1 MRCLEISGEGAQMAR
16 RDYYEIL
23 GVQKNCTLEDLKKA
37 YRKLALEYHPDRNPG
52 SKESEER
59 FKEANEAY
67 SVLSDPQRREQYDL
81 YGHAAPSGQGFEG
94 FGGFGFGGVEDILN
108 DFFGLGSVFSGFRD
122 RSRRGA
128 DLRYNLTVTFEEA
141 VFGAEKDIVVP
152 RTGACQECSGTGAK
166 KGTRPERCGACNG
179 RGQVTVQQGFFSLSR
194 TCGRCRGTG
203 EVIKEHCPPC
213 AGSGTVQEKRQ
224 LKMKIPPGVDN
235 ETRLKLRGEG
245 EAGRGGA
252 SAGDLYVVISVKE
265 HPFFAR
271 SGADLFCEVPIT
283 FSQAALG
290 SEIEVPTL
298 GGKKKLVIP
307 AGTPSAREF
316 VLRSEGVTVIN
327 SHRRGNLV
335 VRVLIDVPKKLT
347 KRQKELL
354 TEFQHISEES
364 PGPASRTFFEKVKE
378 IFG

>member
-1 MRCLEISGEGAQMAR
+1 MAR
-16 RDYYEIL
+16 RDFYEVL
-23 GVQKNCTLEDLKKA
+23 GVPRTCSLEDLKKA

-52 SKESEER
+52 SKEAEDR
-59 FKEANEAY
+59 FKEVNEAY
-67 SVLSDPQRREQYDL
+67 SVLSDPQRREQYDMF
-81 YGHAAPSGQGFEG
+81 GHAAPSGQGFEG

-108 DFFGLGSVFSGFRD
+108 DFLGFGSVFGGFRS

-128 DLRYNLTVTFEEA
+128 DLRYNLSVTFEEA
-141 VFGAEKDIVVP
+141 VFGTDKEIVVP
-152 RTGACQECSGTGAK
+152 RTASCGECSGTGAK

-194 TCGRCRGTG
+194 TCGRCRGSG
-203 EVIKEHCPPC
+203 EVIKEHCPVC
-213 AGSGTVQEKRQ
+213 AGSGIVQEKRP
-224 LKMKIPPGVDN
+224 LKIKVPPGVDN

-245 EAGRGGA
+245 EAGRGGGP
-252 SAGDLYVVISVKE
+252 AGDLYVVVSVEE
-265 HPFFAR
+265 HPFFTR
-271 SGADLFCEVPIT
+271 KGADLFCEVPIT

-290 SEIEVPTL
+290 GEIEVPTL
-298 GGKKKLVIP
+298 SGRKKVNVP
-307 AGTPSAREF
+307 AGTQSGHDF
-316 VLRSEGVTVIN
+316 VLRGEGITIIN

-354 TEFQHISEES
+354 AEYQQICEES
-364 PGPASRTFFEKVKE
+364 PGSASRTFFEKVKE

>member
-1 MRCLEISGEGAQMAR
+1 MAR
-16 RDYYEIL
+16 RDYYEVL
-23 GVQKNCTLEDLKKA
+23 GVERNCSLEDLKKA
-37 YRKLALEYHPDRNPG
+37 YRKLALENHPDRNPG
-52 SKESEER
+52 NKEAEER

-67 SVLSDPQRREQYDL
+67 SVLSDPQKREQYNL
-81 YGHAAPSGQGFEG
+81 YGHAAAAGQGFEG

-108 DFFGLGSVFSGFRD
+108 EFFGFGSVFGRAGD

-128 DLRYNLTVTFEEA
+128 DLRYNLTVGFEEA
-141 VFGAEKDIVVP
+141 VFGTEKEIVVP
-152 RTGACQECSGTGAK
+152 RTVNCGECSGTGAK

-203 EVIKEHCPPC
+203 EVIKERCSLC
-213 AGSGTVQEKRQ
+213 GGDGSVQEKRPIRI
-224 LKMKIPPGVDN
+224 KVPPGVDN

-252 SAGDLYVVISVKE
+252 PPGDLYVVISVQG
-265 HPFFAR
+265 HPFFQR
-271 SGADLFCEVPIT
+271 SGSDLFCEVPIT

-298 GGKKKLVIP
+298 SGRKKLSIP
-307 AGTPSAREF
+307 PGTPSGHEF
-316 VLRSEGVTVIN
+316 VLRGEGVAVIN

-335 VRVLIDVPKKLT
+335 VRAVIEVPRKLT

-354 TEFQHISEES
+354 TELQRIAEES
-364 PGPASRTFFEKVKE
+364 PGPAARSFFEKVKE